1 MIKKRQIEW
10 IESTDEQFCLKSTLK
25 GIVEELGKI
34 KVALNLVDEEKEEQ
48 KNDFDNSSIK
58 KSMNE

>member
-48 KNDFDNSSIK
+48 KDDFDNSSIK

>member
-1 MIKKRQIEW
+1 MIKERQIEW
-10 IESTDEQFCLKSTLK
+10 IESTDEQFCLKSTLI

-34 KVALNLVDEEKEEQ
+34 KAALNLVDEEKEKQ

>member
-1 MIKKRQIEW
+1 M
-10 IESTDEQFCLKSTLK
+10 K

-34 KVALNLVDEEKEEQ
+34 KAALNLVDEEKEE
-48 KNDFDNSSIK
+48 KEEDFDDSSIK

>member
-1 MIKKRQIEW
+1 M
-10 IESTDEQFCLKSTLK
+10 K

>member
-1 MIKKRQIEW
+1 M
-10 IESTDEQFCLKSTLK
+10 K

-34 KVALNLVDEEKEEQ
+34 KAALNLVDEEKEE
-48 KNDFDNSSIK
+48 KEDDFDDSSIK

>member
-34 KVALNLVDEEKEEQ
+34 KAALNLVDEEKEEQ

-58 KSMNE
+58 KSMNQ

>member
-1 MIKKRQIEW
+1 M
-10 IESTDEQFCLKSTLK
+10 K

-34 KVALNLVDEEKEEQ
+34 KVALNLVDEEKED
-48 KNDFDNSSIK
+48 DFDDSSIK

>member
-1 MIKKRQIEW
+1 MI
-10 IESTDEQFCLKSTLK
+10 

-34 KVALNLVDEEKEEQ
+34 KAALNLVDEKKEE
-48 KNDFDNSSIK
+48 KKDDFDASSIK

>member
-25 GIVEELGKI
+25 GIIEKLGKI
-34 KVALNLVDEEKEEQ
+34 KAALNLVDEEKEEQ

-58 KSMNE
+58 KFMNE

>member
-34 KVALNLVDEEKEEQ
+34 KAALNLVDEEKEEQ

>member
-34 KVALNLVDEEKEEQ
+34 KAALNLVDEEIEEQ

>member
-1 MIKKRQIEW
+1 MFKERQIEW
-10 IESTDEQFCLKSTLK
+10 IESTDDQFCLKSTLK

-34 KVALNLVDEEKEEQ
+34 KAALNLVDEEKEEQ

>member
-1 MIKKRQIEW
+1 M
-10 IESTDEQFCLKSTLK
+10 K

-34 KVALNLVDEEKEEQ
+34 KVALNLVDEEKEE
-48 KNDFDNSSIK
+48 NEDEFDDSSIK

>member
-25 GIVEELGKI
+25 GIVEEFGKI

>member
-1 MIKKRQIEW
+1 MIKERQIEW

-25 GIVEELGKI
+25 GIIEELGKI
-34 KVALNLVDEEKEEQ
+34 KAALNLVDEKKEE
-48 KNDFDNSSIK
+48 KKDDFDASSIK